1 MSHTQDL
8 SNFGEEI
15 HGSQSPTVPRAQEGA
30 SLPLSEDV
38 CVTASLLM
46 HTSTHPPARASA
58 GQALTV
64 TYKLLFCI
72 FEFLLLV
79 IVSSMEKMQ
88 QEQVTEDRGLKS
100 KCS

>member
-1 MSHTQDL
+1 M
-8 SNFGEEI
+8 
-15 HGSQSPTVPRAQEGA
+15 
-30 SLPLSEDV
+30 PLSEDV

-64 TYKLLFCI
+64 TYRLLFCI